1 MVCSEISKEISMF
14 GREKKRKIEEVGEGG
29 EGRRKR
35 GGSSWGCVFP
45 RNLDE
50 MGEIVGVSS
59 RGAV

>member
-1 MVCSEISKEISMF
+1 MF